1 MPRGQPLTGPGGQV
15 SPRGRQ
21 EEGQHVFAELWAQP
35 RVGLL
40 GCDANDLYDVFL
52 ILTNPTFRK
61 RIFYLDITRYICF
74 NMIFLTRILLI
85 IKSLNNCSF
94 LSPEF
99 SNLLHRLIYI
109 MWKLGHFS
117 ISQQFNI
124 FKSFAH
130 KHKLFLSDNFYSP
143 PLLHHIIWYIF
154 TYKIYHIL
162 CINYYKF
169 FFLVKLRK
177 WYVNVW
183 SDITIQL

>member
-1 MPRGQPLTGPGGQV
+1 MQIDISYLTLPRGQPLAGPGGQV

-52 ILTNPTFRK
+52 ILTNPTFIK
-61 RIFYLDITRYICF
+61 RIFYLDITGYICF

-109 MWKLGHFS
+109 M
-117 ISQQFNI
+117 
-124 FKSFAH
+124 
-130 KHKLFLSDNFYSP
+130 
-143 PLLHHIIWYIF
+143 
-154 TYKIYHIL
+154 
-162 CINYYKF
+162 
-169 FFLVKLRK
+169 
-177 WYVNVW
+177 
-183 SDITIQL
+183 

>member
-1 MPRGQPLTGPGGQV
+1 MQH
-15 SPRGRQ
+15 SIACYQ
-21 EEGQHVFAELWAQP
+21 EIYVFAELWAQP
-35 RVGLL
+35 QVGLL

-52 ILTNPTFRK
+52 ILTNPTFIK
-61 RIFYLDITRYICF
+61 RIFYLDITGYICF

-143 PLLHHIIWYIF
+143 LCY
-154 TYKIYHIL
+154 TIL
-162 CINYYKF
+162 
-169 FFLVKLRK
+169 
-177 WYVNVW
+177 
-183 SDITIQL
+183 SDIFLHTKYTIFSVSTTINSFSL

>member
-1 MPRGQPLTGPGGQV
+1 MQH
-15 SPRGRQ
+15 SIACYQ
-21 EEGQHVFAELWAQP
+21 EIYVFAELWAQP
-35 RVGLL
+35 QVGLL
-40 GCDANDLYDVFL
+40 GCGANDLYDVFL
-52 ILTNPTFRK
+52 ILTNPTFIK
-61 RIFYLDITRYICF
+61 RIFYLDITGYICF

-143 PLLHHIIWYIF
+143 LCY
-154 TYKIYHIL
+154 TIL
-162 CINYYKF
+162 
-169 FFLVKLRK
+169 
-177 WYVNVW
+177 
-183 SDITIQL
+183 SDIFLHTKYTIFSVSTTINSFSL